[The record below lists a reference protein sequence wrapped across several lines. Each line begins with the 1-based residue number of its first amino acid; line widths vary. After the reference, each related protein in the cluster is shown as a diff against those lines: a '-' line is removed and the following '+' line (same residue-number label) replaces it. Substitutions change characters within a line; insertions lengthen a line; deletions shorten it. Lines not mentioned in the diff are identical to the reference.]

1 MTIKEMEEKAGLA
14 RANIRFYEAEGL
26 FTPERKPNG
35 YRDYSQE
42 DLTTLLRVRLLRSL
56 GVSLEDIKAVQ
67 AGDLPLAEVLGRH
80 LDHLAEDKDKL
91 TRAEGVCRE
100 MREAGEDYAHLDAE
114 KYLEALTR
122 PQPVPVPAPVPES
135 DAIPKVR
142 SPWRRFFARDLDAIL
157 YGMVLDGIFLA
168 CGLNHLIY
176 TAFYSYGSS
185 GQRNLMFFL
194 AIGLGLLLT
203 FVLEPV
209 LLHWFG
215 TTPGKALLGL
225 HVRSPEG
232 GKLSYDQAVF
242 RTGDVLLRGMGLCI
256 PVVGW
261 IQEVRC
267 YSACEKGKTLP
278 WEEDTVLVLRD
289 SKAWRT
295 VAFVVLY
302 AAVNLLSFGISSMA
316 ALPANRGDLT
326 VAQFC
331 QNFNRQADRLGYAK
345 ARLEPDG
352 SWRLLDHGDTFA
364 IEDELGPDLPELRF
378 TEKDG
383 TVTGLTFAFQGEGQD
398 FYASWGQRETAL
410 ALWAFVGAQEDCG
423 VFHRDLDHRY
433 EDLLEA
439 PIHSF
444 DDTLYGVR
452 VKCDADWEGEP
463 GAFLARGEDGPAAFS
478 MAVTMKKL

>member
-215 TTPGKALLGL
+215 TTPGKARRAGSCPMTRLSFAPGTCFSGAWGCASPWWDGSRRSGAIPPARRGRPSLG
-225 HVRSPEG
+225 RRTPSWCCGTARPG
-232 GKLSYDQAVF
+232 GPWHSWS
-242 RTGDVLLRGMGLCI
+242 C
-256 PVVGW
+256 
-261 IQEVRC
+261 
-267 YSACEKGKTLP
+267 TLP
-278 WEEDTVLVLRD
+278 
-289 SKAWRT
+289 
-295 VAFVVLY
+295 
-302 AAVNLLSFGISSMA
+302 
-316 ALPANRGDLT
+316 
-326 VAQFC
+326 
-331 QNFNRQADRLGYAK
+331 
-345 ARLEPDG
+345 
-352 SWRLLDHGDTFA
+352 
-364 IEDELGPDLPELRF
+364 
-378 TEKDG
+378 
-383 TVTGLTFAFQGEGQD
+383 
-398 FYASWGQRETAL
+398 
-410 ALWAFVGAQEDCG
+410 
-423 VFHRDLDHRY
+423 
-433 EDLLEA
+433 
-439 PIHSF
+439 
-444 DDTLYGVR
+444 
-452 VKCDADWEGEP
+452 
-463 GAFLARGEDGPAAFS
+463 
-478 MAVTMKKL
+478 

>member
-1 MTIKEMEEKAGLA
+1 MTIKEMEERSGLA
-14 RANIRFYEAEGL
+14 RANIRFYEAQGL
-26 FTPERKPNG
+26 FAPERRPNG
-35 YRDYSQE
+35 YRDYSEE

-56 GVSLEDIKAVQ
+56 GVSLEDIRAIQ
-67 AGDLPLAEVLGRH
+67 AGDLPLPEALDRH
-80 LDHLAEDKDKL
+80 LDRLAGEQDRL
-91 TRAEGVCRE
+91 GRAEEVCRDI
-100 MREAGEDYAHLDAE
+100 RAAGEDYAHLDAE

-122 PQPVPVPAPVPES
+122 PQPVPVPAPVPEG

-142 SPWRRFFARDLDAIL
+142 SPWRRFFARDLDGLI
-157 YGMVLDGIFLA
+157 YGVILDGIFLA

-176 TAFYSYGSS
+176 STWYQYGSS

-203 FVLEPV
+203 FVVEPI

-225 HVRSPEG
+225 HVRDPEG

-267 YSACEKGKTLP
+267 CSACEKGETLP

-316 ALPANRGDLT
+316 ELPANRGDLT
-326 VAQFC
+326 VAAFC
-331 QNFNRQADRLGYAK
+331 QNFNRQADRLGYTR

-352 SWRLLDHGDTFA
+352 SWRLLDQGDTFA

-383 TVTGLTFAFQGEGQD
+383 AVTGLSFTVQAQGQD

-410 ALWAFVGAQEDCG
+410 ALWAFVGAQKECG
-423 VFHRDLDHRY
+423 PLHKDLD
-433 EDLLEA
+433 DLYFDLTHD

-463 GAFLARGEDGPAAFS
+463 GVFLARGEDGPAAFR
-478 MAVTMKKL
+478 MAVTMEKQ